1 MAPTHSKLTIFPW
14 LDAPLYNRIRYP
26 QWKIYLYNASQKL
39 CTSLDAT
46 GAYCLVARND
56 DWDIHPK
63 NIIPARPATPG
74 GTPPQPSAI
83 RARPVI
89 AMPAFYRAGATVYER
104 ETWKFEKENF
114 EKFDEA
120 ETTIHAAIVESLAQ
134 GTIRT
139 INTQHVAG
147 ISSLTSL
154 QLVEVIHNLYNTP
167 TLQDITTIE
176 ADLKRPL
183 LNFEDFHDHVT
194 DHVNNYESLR
204 SFNQPASNITKI
216 QTFKDSIRRWSQFD
230 TLIATWEI
238 NNSNVVTRQFSDFTD
253 YLCDQY
259 GNLPTDVKPRGG
271 NAYNVRQAGK
281 GRGRSKGKGKGR
293 GKGKDDK
300 GKGKPGKGKGR
311 GLGRFVYWDEQDIPA
326 NKRQRPDHQVSSAV
340 NDLVDGAAEQE
351 DDAVSVHSRTSAR
364 SSASAAHQVHGSH
377 TSSPLTSSA
386 RNPDPKLYYYCH
398 YHGWNLSHAGPDCRV
413 MLNDNQY
420 DRSHLEAKS
429 PNDTTPRGN
438 DQIEP
443 ISHDGRK
450 RPFLKSWGT
459 YSN

>member
-1 MAPTHSKLTIFPW
+1 MAPAHNKLTIFPW

-26 QWKIYLYNASQKL
+26 QWKIYLYNAAQKM

-56 DWDIHPK
+56 DWNAHPK

-74 GTPPQPSAI
+74 GTPQQLAAI

-89 AMPAFYRAGATVYER
+89 AMPAFYARAATVYER
-104 ETWKFEKENF
+104 EAWKLEKENF

-120 ETTIHAAIVESLAQ
+120 ETIVHAAIVESLSQ

-139 INTQHVAG
+139 INTQHIAG
-147 ISSLTSL
+147 ISSLTAL

-167 TLQDITTIE
+167 TLQDITTVE
-176 ADLKRPL
+176 NDLKRPL
-183 LNFEDFHDHVT
+183 AHFEDFLDHVT
-194 DHVNNYESLR
+194 DHLNNHESLR

-216 QTFKDSIRRWSQFD
+216 QTFKESIRRWPQFD

-253 YLCDQY
+253 YLCNQY

-271 NAYNVRQAGK
+271 NAYNVRQAGR
-281 GRGRSKGKGKGR
+281 GRGRPKGKGKGK
-293 GKGKDDK
+293 GKGKDDR
-300 GKGKPGKGKGR
+300 GKGKPDKGKGR

-326 NKRQRPDHQVSSAV
+326 NKRLRPDHQVSSAV
-340 NDLVDGAAEQE
+340 HDLVDEAAEQE
-351 DDAVSVHSRTSAR
+351 DDAVSIHSRTSAR

-386 RNPDPKLYYYCH
+386 QNPNPKLYFYCN
-398 YHGWNLSHAGPDCRV
+398 YHGWNLTHAGPDCRV
-413 MLNDNQY
+413 MLNDTSY
-420 DRSHLEAKS
+420 DRSHLQAKS

-443 ISHDGRK
+443 ISTDGRK
-450 RPFLKSWGT
+450 RPFLKAWRA
-459 YSN
+459 YSH